1 MCVADGNN
9 IKSLDLALSVHKY
22 FSLSLDEA
30 KEIIR
35 TMKMT
40 IRASYND
47 LTELYGVKSGEIK
60 IMKDALKLCFI

>member
-1 MCVADGNN
+1 M
-9 IKSLDLALSVHKY
+9 
-22 FSLSLDEA
+22 EA